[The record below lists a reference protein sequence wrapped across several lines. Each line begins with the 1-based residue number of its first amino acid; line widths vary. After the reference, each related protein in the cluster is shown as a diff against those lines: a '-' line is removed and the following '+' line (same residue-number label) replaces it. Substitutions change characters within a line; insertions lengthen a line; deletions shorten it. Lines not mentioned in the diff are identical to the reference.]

1 MLSITLRRGRTLAK
15 LLAVAK
21 YLEEGRAMENHKE
34 IIEDHYTYG
43 SLVTPS
49 QWIGSAAPELGLFGP
64 VRFEDHLCTLQGC
77 DPRTGKALVQ
87 KAGLNRRYAWDL
99 TLSTP
104 KSLSILWAIAEP
116 ELRKMIEMAHDLAV
130 QRTIL
135 EFIEN
140 KLLLGRRGSADE
152 RTLTYVKVALLVA
165 MFRHG
170 SSRELDP
177 QLHTHAL
184 LQALGL
190 RVDRTWGAIDAKELF
205 EWKLALGAI
214 YRAEL
219 AAEIRKLGFRIE
231 PDREFWRVV
240 GIPQELETVFSKRR
254 AQIESVLMAKGL
266 YGGKA
271 SEIAALDTR
280 REKNVLA
287 ASLLHEEWRMISAEH
302 GLTPEI
308 INNLR
313 NMGINQEENSLPLER
328 EKIIRSLTK
337 KGVFQEKDLCF
348 IVATGCSWIG
358 RGIDEINR
366 EVSGL
371 LNDPEIIVL
380 PGKSKRVYYSTKMI
394 LSLEEE
400 IMLKA
405 RDGKEDTRHLL
416 PDSLVSAEIARL
428 QLFQGIFLPKNLQ
441 KAINHLTTRPGR
453 VQLLLVKEVLE
464 KSLVLQVVRQAYEL
478 HGSEV
483 IDCHLQ
489 GKKTEVPGQNL
500 GIPSQPLLG
509 LLREIKGYVR
519 KDGTRV
525 PPTRALTDKT
535 VVIVSEATRNEI
547 RLLVQLMRE
556 TEKAG
561 SKVILIGNEQQ
572 IPRVF
577 RGIFFKSLQRE
588 VGFISLEERL
598 TPTPSWHSELSR
610 EILAQ
615 ELKTELQKSL
625 DAGMIFVAQN
635 HEESIQKTL
644 EYWSM
649 RFNPDSPE
657 RSCITAYRQL
667 DVLELNGRVRRDFQ
681 RKGRLYGPI
690 REVSITDQEGKLEEN
705 REFQVGDRILFQK
718 GIQELGIM
726 EGEAGTL
733 KMIHLSQDRR
743 ECSFVVML
751 DKGKEIRFD
760 PRDYP
765 QIDYAYALPIRGS
778 QNRSV
783 EFSSNLLT
791 GMDLNDF
798 PAYFGHRH
806 KGYLFVLT
814 EDQIDSFLLAQ
825 GLNLPPTGRMIESV
839 LTLAKD
845 HAIFLPTEWEADF
858 ETCRSL
864 LELHAKLLPDD
875 GIIKKNHDYGL
886 EKLQAIVTPSRERE
900 KTNILN
906 FFMTNKGE
914 MTHEKVIERKIEDPL
929 KKERV
934 LEKSKT
940 QETSKEKKREQELE
954 QGLGFG
960 LGFDA

>member
-1 MLSITLRRGRTLAK
+1 MLSIALRRGKTLAK
-15 LLAVAK
+15 LMAVAR

-34 IIEDHYTYG
+34 IEDHYTYG

-49 QWIGSAAPELGLFGP
+49 QWIGSAAPELGLSGP
-64 VRFEDHLCTLQGC
+64 VRFEDHICTLKGY

-99 TLSTP
+99 TFSAP
-104 KSLSILWAIAEP
+104 KSLSILWAIAEL
-116 ELRKMIEMAHDLAV
+116 ELREMIETAQDRAV

-140 KLLLGRRGSADE
+140 RLLLGRRGSAEE

-177 QLHTHAL
+177 QLHTHAM

-190 RVDRTWGAIDAKELF
+190 RMDRSWGAIDGKALF

-240 GIPQELETVFSKRR
+240 GIPQELEAVFSKRR
-254 AQIESVLMAKGL
+254 AQIESALMAKGL

-280 REKNVLA
+280 QDKNVLA
-287 ASLLHEEWRMISAEH
+287 ASLLHEGWKMISAEH
-302 GLTPEI
+302 GLSPEI

-313 NMGINQEENSLPLER
+313 SMGINQEEDSSLLLDPK
-328 EKIIRSLTK
+328 KIIRSLTK
-337 KGVFQEKDLCF
+337 KGVFQEKDLYL

-366 EVSGL
+366 EASGL
-371 LNDPEIIVL
+371 LNDPEILVL
-380 PGKSKRVYYSTKMI
+380 PGKSKRVYYSTKTI

-400 IMLKA
+400 ILLKA
-405 RDGKEDTRHLL
+405 RDGKEERRHLL
-416 PDSLVSAEIARL
+416 PYSLVSAEIARL
-428 QLFQGIFLPKNLQ
+428 ELFQGIFLPKNLQ

-453 VQLLLVKEVLE
+453 IQLLLVKEAQE
-464 KSLVLQVVRQAYEL
+464 KGLVLQVVRHAYQL
-478 HGSEV
+478 HGMEV
-483 IDCHLQ
+483 INCHLQ
-489 GKKTEVPGQNL
+489 RKKTEVRGQNL
-500 GIPSQPLLG
+500 GIPSRPLLD

-547 RLLVQLMRE
+547 RLLLQLMRE
-556 TEKAG
+556 TENAG

-577 RGIFFKSLQRE
+577 RGVLFKSLQRE
-588 VGFISLEERL
+588 VGSISLEETR

-610 EILAQ
+610 EILHQ
-615 ELKTELQKSL
+615 ELTTELKKSL
-625 DAGMIFVAQN
+625 DAGMIFVAQD
-635 HEESIQKTL
+635 HEEAIQKTL
-644 EYWSM
+644 EYWNM
-649 RFNPDSPE
+649 RFNPDCPDKSG
-657 RSCITAYRQL
+657 ITAYRQL
-667 DVLELNGRVRRDFQ
+667 DVMELSERVRREFQ
-681 RKGRLYGPI
+681 RNGRLYGPKH
-690 REVSITDQEGKLEEN
+690 ELPITEEEGKLGEN
-705 REFQVGDRILFQK
+705 REFQIGDRILFRK
-718 GIQELGIM
+718 GNQELGIM
-726 EGEAGTL
+726 EGETGTL
-733 KMIHLSQDRR
+733 KMIRLSQDGR

-751 DKGKEIRFD
+751 DKGEEIQFD
-760 PRDYP
+760 PCDYP
-765 QIDYAYALPIRGS
+765 QIDHGYAFPLRGS

-783 EFSSNLLT
+783 EFSSNLLA
-791 GMDLNDF
+791 GMDLSDF
-798 PAYFGHRH
+798 PAYFGYQH
-806 KGYLFVLT
+806 KGHLFILT

-825 GLNLPPTGRMIESV
+825 GVNLPPTDRMLESV
-839 LTLAKD
+839 CTLAKN
-845 HAIFLPTEWEADF
+845 HAIFLPTGWEEDF
-858 ETCRSL
+858 EICRSL
-864 LELHAKLLPDD
+864 LELYAKLLPNG

-886 EKLQAIVTPSRERE
+886 EKLQAVVTPSRERE
-900 KTNILN
+900 KINILN
-906 FFMTNKGE
+906 FFMAHEEE
-914 MTHEKVIERKIEDPL
+914 MTHEKVIERKIENPL

-940 QETSKEKKREQELE
+940 QETSKEKEREQELE

-960 LGFDA
+960 FGFDT